1 MKKRFLVPIDF
12 SEVTENA
19 LQHAKAAAL
28 SLDADLV
35 LLHLIESE
43 SERSKA
49 EAKLKEWADR
59 YTESGWTL
67 EPIVRKGNIDDIG
80 PAAAE
85 YGCGLI
91 YMGTHGLRGMQYL
104 LGSRALRVVSGSAVP
119 FVITHGGRPRMHYRN
134 IVVPM
139 DMQIEEKQVLTAVAG
154 VAKAMNAQV
163 HLLGADYTDEFLKNK
178 VTHSVAFARNYLRNQ
193 GVAFT
198 IQRTEPDAGI
208 LESVLEF
215 ATDIDADL
223 IAIIN
228 HHEDGVKN
236 LIGGGF
242 DQKLITN
249 EAHIPVL
256 VVNSKRVDSHVDIF
270 SMFAS

>member
-1 MKKRFLVPIDF
+1 MKTRFLVPVDF
-12 SEVTENA
+12 TEVTENA
-19 LQHAKAAAL
+19 LEHAKTAARGFGAH
-28 SLDADLV
+28 LV

-43 SERSKA
+43 SDRLQA
-49 EAKLKEWADR
+49 EAKLADWER
-59 YTESGWTL
+59 AHGEPGL
-67 EPIVRKGNIDDIG
+67 EIEAVVRKGSIDDIG
-80 PAAAE
+80 PAASE

-104 LGSRALRVVSGSAVP
+104 LGSRALRVVTGSAVP
-119 FVITHGGRPRMHYRN
+119 FIITHGGIPRAGYRN

-139 DMQIEEKQVLTAVAG
+139 DMQIEEKQVLTAVAAI
-154 VAKAMNAQV
+154 AKAMSAQV
-163 HLLGADYTDEFLKNK
+163 HLLGADYSDDFLRNK
-178 VTHSVAFARNYLRNQ
+178 VTHTVAFARNYLRNQ
-193 GVAFT
+193 GVSFT
-198 IQRTEPDAGI
+198 IQRTEPDANI

-215 ATDIDADL
+215 STDLDADL

-228 HHEDGVKN
+228 HHEDGIKN

-249 EAHIPVL
+249 EEHIPVL

-270 SMFAS
+270 NMFS